1 VRGLVR
7 RLAAVLALLCAAHA
21 ATGQPRAAG
30 EKKPPDE
37 RVTGWRS
44 DLDAWLAALKKEHW
58 VWKKAPLPA
67 ALRDGASRFKR
78 DVGGWSDE
86 RALAELM
93 RLAALAGDGHT
104 YVLPFGAARVTSHVV
119 PLRFYQF
126 ADGLFV
132 IDAEPAVERFIGARV
147 VSLAGVDAE
156 ELMRRIRPYVARDND
171 EGIVWAG
178 PFLLRFVGYLEAVSG
193 RRLAGKIPATLKGRD
208 GQESAVDL
216 DPVPVPR
223 MRGVPKL
230 ISSRVP
236 GAPPPPLYLREVE
249 KTFWL
254 RPIGDALY
262 VQFNQVMDA
271 SDESLS
277 AFAARLDAEIGKRS
291 PRVLVVDVRHNNGG
305 NLGLLDPL
313 IAVLSRF
320 TSGER
325 PGRLVVL
332 CGRNT
337 FSAAQVF
344 LARAEHEARA
354 QIAGEQ
360 SSSKPNFVGEENPV
374 VLPWSGAMA
383 SISNRY
389 HETIPGDQRQ
399 WIEPQPLLVLGSTD
413 YFANADPLLDA
424 VLASDR

>member
-1 VRGLVR
+1 MRIFPRRTLSSVCLVLC
-7 RLAAVLALLCAAHA
+7 LAAA
-21 ATGQPRAAG
+21 GQAKARARPKAQA
-30 EKKPPDE
+30 E
-37 RVTGWRS
+37 RVAGWTS
-44 DLDAWLAALKKEHW
+44 DLDAWLATLTKEHY
-58 VWKKAPLPA
+58 VWKKTPLSA
-67 ALRDGASRFKR
+67 ALREAASRFRR
-78 DVGGWSDE
+78 DVAGWSDE

-93 RLAALAGDGHT
+93 RLSALAGDGHT
-104 YVLPFGAARVTSHVV
+104 YVLPFGAAKVASRMV
-119 PLRFYQF
+119 PLRFYEF
-126 ADGLFV
+126 EDGLFV
-132 IDAEPAVERFIGARV
+132 IDAEPGLEQWIGARV
-147 VSLAGVDAE
+147 VTLAGLPAD

-171 EGIVWAG
+171 EGVLWAG

-193 RRLAGKIPATLKGRD
+193 RRITEKVPAKLQSRNGAEET
-208 GQESAVDL
+208 VDL
-216 DPVPVPR
+216 GPVPVPM

-230 ISSRVP
+230 IPSRLP
-236 GAPPPPLYLREVE
+236 AAPPPPLYLRDVGR
-249 KTFWL
+249 TFWF
-254 RPIGDALY
+254 RPLGDALY

-271 SDESLS
+271 PDETLA
-277 AFAARLDAEIGKRS
+277 AFAERLSSEIGKRS

-320 TSGER
+320 TSEQ

-354 QIAGEQ
+354 QIAGEP
-360 SSSKPNFVGEENPV
+360 SSSKPNFVGEENVV

-399 WIEPQPLLVLGSTD
+399 WIEPLPLLVLSSVD